1 MEYTKNLNLK
11 KPDVNEYYDIEKNN
25 ENMDLIDT
33 AVGELNK
40 KLTEYKVYYYDS
52 SESLTANSFI
62 HSSIPLEL
70 LNGYTIDDIV
80 SINVECTNALWCRIT
95 GSIYRPN
102 HIAITNYAIR
112 DCESPK
118 YRITLGFCKVK

>member
-1 MEYTKNLNLK
+1 MTPKEFAK
-11 KPDVNEYYDIEKNN
+11 KIIASINPGTADISGIGDGTIKGAISEQ
-25 ENMDLIDT
+25 
-33 AVGELNK
+33 NK